1 MTRIGDALRDADP
14 LRDDPSLAA
23 EDVQAIRQLVVK
35 TAREQGQATVFWLQ
49 PVAVAAVVVTMIGVG
64 ITAGRRLPAVPA
76 APVVHSQAALT
87 VDRDVEPRQL
97 QFATP
102 GGTRI
107 IWTFDPQFSLK
118 ETMP

>member
-1 MTRIGDALRDADP
+1 MMTIRDALRDADP
-14 LRDDPSLAA
+14 LRDEPSLSAD
-23 EDVQAIRQLVVK
+23 EVQAIRQLVVE
-35 TAREQGQATVFWLQ
+35 TARQDGRAGFFWLQ
-49 PVAVAAVVVTMIGVG
+49 PIAVGAVVVTMLAVG
-64 ITAGRRLPAVPA
+64 ITAGRRLPAVSTV
-76 APVVHSQAALT
+76 PVAHSLAVRS

-97 QFATP
+97 QFSTP

>member
-14 LRDDPSLAA
+14 LRDEPSLPA
-23 EDVQAIRQLVVK
+23 EDVRAIRQLVLK
-35 TAREQGQATVFWLQ
+35 TARENGRARFFWMQ
-49 PVAVAAVVVTMIGVG
+49 PMAVAAVVVAMIGIG
-64 ITAGRRLPAVPA
+64 ITAGRRLP
-76 APVVHSQAALT
+76 PVSPVSETHLQSARSL
-87 VDRDVEPRQL
+87 DEGVEPRQL

-107 IWTFDPQFSLK
+107 IWVFDPQFTLK